1 MPTRINT
8 LDIDRLAHT
17 SVGDCYQ
24 CGKCSAGCPMAE
36 HMDLMPNQ
44 LIRLVQLGRIDRA
57 MRSEAIW
64 KCVSCMTCSTRCPKL
79 VDCAGVMDALRQL
92 AVEQGVAAEDRVRTV
107 LFQQAFLDN
116 IRRNGR
122 LCELELIGVFKTKG
136 FLADRSIS
144 LLMKDA
150 LLAPQLM
157 KRSKFHLRGE
167 RVQDRGI
174 VERIFKKCEQAMAV
188 SPSAAPS
195 SNGSHH
201 P

>member
-1 MPTRINT
+1 M
-8 LDIDRLAHT
+8 
-17 SVGDCYQ
+17 
-24 CGKCSAGCPMAE
+24 
-36 HMDLMPNQ
+36 
-44 LIRLVQLGRIDRA
+44 
-57 MRSEAIW
+57 
-64 KCVSCMTCSTRCPKL
+64 
-79 VDCAGVMDALRQL
+79 
-92 AVEQGVAAEDRVRTV
+92 

-122 LCELELIGVFKTKG
+122 LCELELIGVFKTKA
-136 FLADRSIS
+136 FLADQVFRC
-144 LLMKDA
+144 LMKDA

-201 P
+201 VRTKTAHRGHRLLSRLCLARIVERL